1 MNAAKNLD
9 EATVRSFGEEWSRFD
24 QSAPTLPE
32 EERLRMFR
40 EYFDIF
46 PWEALPPHPR
56 GADIGCGTGRWARLV
71 ANRVA
76 ELHCVDA
83 SPDALAV
90 ARANLEG
97 VSNVVFHRA
106 TIGELPFEE
115 ASLDFAFSLGVLHH
129 LPDTAAALRACT
141 RALKSGAPFLVYLYY
156 AFDHR
161 PLWFRALWRASDG
174 MRRAISGLSP
184 GRRDLACDAM
194 AALVYWPLAR
204 GWRLLERLGA
214 DVSGLPLSMYR
225 GRSFYSM
232 RTDSRDRFGTPVE
245 RRFRADEISE
255 MMAEAGLVDVRFSP
269 APPYWCAVGIRGR

>member
-24 QSAPTLPE
+24 QSGPALPE

-83 SPDALAV
+83 NPDALAV
-90 ARANLEG
+90 ARKNLEG
-97 VSNVVFHRA
+97 VSNVVFHDA
-106 TIGELPFEE
+106 TIDELPFEE

-129 LPDTAAALRACT
+129 LPDTAAALRACA
-141 RALKSGAPFLVYLYY
+141 RVLKPGAPFLVYLYY

-184 GRRDLACDAM
+184 GRRDLACDAV

-204 GWRLLERLGA
+204 GSRLLERLGA
-214 DVSGLPLSMYR
+214 DVSGLPLSIYR
-225 GRSFYSM
+225 ERSFYSM

-255 MMAEAGLVDVRFSP
+255 MMAEAGLVDVRFSR